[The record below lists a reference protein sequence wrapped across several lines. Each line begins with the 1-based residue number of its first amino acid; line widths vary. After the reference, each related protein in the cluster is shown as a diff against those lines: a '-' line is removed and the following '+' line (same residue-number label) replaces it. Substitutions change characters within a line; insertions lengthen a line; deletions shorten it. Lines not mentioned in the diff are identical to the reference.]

1 MGARTLATGISCVA
15 SVGITPADT
24 TFTGVALV
32 APAAGSYDLLLL
44 DGPCGSSDATIL
56 AIDAP
61 GDAAGLEVSPPIPAS
76 GRVGLFLFVLALAAA
91 GWFLVRASRG

>member
-1 MGARTLATGISCVA
+1 MGARTLATGVACVA

-24 TFTGVALV
+24 TFSGVALV

-44 DGPCGSSDATIL
+44 DGPCGSPDAPIL

-61 GDAAGLEVSPPIPAS
+61 GDAAGVEVSPPIPAS

-91 GWFLVRASRG
+91 GWFLVRASKG